1 MIRTFGNVF
10 GCFLGVKVKGSDS
23 KGYSHKKKLLVPVCG
38 WVRENERGVCVYVC
52 VYGCVCVCGWVCVC
66 VMYLNIM
73 RCTEEDLLYLYV

>member
-38 WVRENERGVCVYVC
+38 WVRENERGVCV
-52 VYGCVCVCGWVCVC
+52 CVCVCMGVCVFVGGC
-66 VMYLNIM
+66 A
-73 RCTEEDLLYLYV
+73 YV